1 MRGSREPILAGRGVM
16 VRVKVFDRFGC
27 PVTLAPLQRITT
39 DDENPGLHNRP
50 DADPLLCRKM
60 NRLLAA
66 LSIWLC
72 SGATVARTPKPTT
85 ADTYCPFVVEAAAHA
100 LWQFE
105 KDECGFAFD
114 GARKDGI
121 TYAEA
126 VGFDPMPSE
135 TITCHSPGWI
145 IQIGQHPPKA
155 PTASVVLIGFG
166 PERKESREFDVRDEN
181 SNWRETK
188 LVTVHNGCGGIEGIV
203 SRRGGKWS
211 AKTTREN
218 E

>member
-1 MRGSREPILAGRGVM
+1 
-16 VRVKVFDRFGC
+16 
-27 PVTLAPLQRITT
+27 
-39 DDENPGLHNRP
+39 
-50 DADPLLCRKM
+50 M
-60 NRLLAA
+60 NRLFLAVA
-66 LSIWLC
+66 IWLC
-72 SGATVARTPKPTT
+72 SGAATARTPKPITVES
-85 ADTYCPFVVEAAAHA
+85 YCPLVIEAATHA

-114 GARKDGI
+114 AARKDGI

-135 TITCHSPGWI
+135 TMTCRSPGWI

-155 PTASVVLIGFG
+155 PSPSIVLIGFG
-166 PERKESREFDVRDEN
+166 PERKGSRKFDVRDEK

-203 SRRGGKWS
+203 MRHGSKWS
-211 AKTTREN
+211 AKTTRKN